1 MTLLIWLVVICYDLE
16 VLLVMS
22 CCVLGSQPCAAK
34 VPDVCGVIG
43 KHVWGEYIVFCSL
56 SSYGFLGS
64 LSTSQCEILLGGASV
79 FSDVSS
85 PLLG

>member
-1 MTLLIWLVVICYDLE
+1 
-16 VLLVMS
+16 MS